1 MPLGIIKT
9 NMKNLLTFQIS
20 GNPTYKLLSVI
31 LALTISLTGC
41 AKVKNAVTDV
51 LRPELIIPVFDP
63 DATIMPQTGTV
74 IYVKNGIVAMA
85 VPLNEEKNVD
95 AFAILLHNKTN
106 HWISFKKAECRM
118 LDQARN
124 IIKPLDKSQES
135 FYFKKNYKPKLPPE
149 FAADVFRWDKTIRV
163 QGGAAALP
171 MEDLEKTNVMPMR
184 QSLFYLYFR
193 KRSTT
198 SKNLRIIIPGV
209 TSGFNDQQ
217 TTFVF
222 KFRVQRG

>member
-1 MPLGIIKT
+1 M
-9 NMKNLLTFQIS
+9 S
-20 GNPTYKLLSVI
+20 ANPTYKLLSLI
-31 LALTISLTGC
+31 LALTLFLTGC
-41 AKVKNAVTDV
+41 TKVKNVVTDV
-51 LRPELIIPVFDP
+51 LKPELIVPVFDP
-63 DATIMPQTGTV
+63 DATIMPRTGTV

-85 VPLNEEKNVD
+85 VPLNDEKNVD
-95 AFAILLHNKTN
+95 AFAILLHNKTA
-106 HWISFKKAECRM
+106 HWISFKKNECRM
-118 LDQARN
+118 LDQAKN

-163 QGGAAALP
+163 QGDAAALP
-171 MEDLEKTNVMPMR
+171 TADSEKTTVMPMR
-184 QSLFYLYFR
+184 QATFYLYFR
-193 KRSTT
+193 KRSTK

-209 TSGFNDQQ
+209 TSEFNDQQ